1 VERLKRIGFLMEQTL
16 GSITHYRNLRH
27 QEARAHGFTP
37 TWLPIDYAETT
48 LPWALEG
55 SLVARRSLAKALPAI
70 DGALIHTNTLALLV
84 GDLTAQIPTVLSTDG
99 TAANKHAMREHY
111 NLKPESTL
119 GALAKRSV
127 YRFAFRRAQG
137 FVAWCNWAK
146 QSLVDDY
153 QCRPEDIAVIPPG
166 VDCEL
171 FKPGARAAGDR
182 LPRVLFVGGDFAR
195 KDGELL
201 LEVFRKRFR
210 GKAELHLVTR
220 SPITPEPGVHVHRAV
235 EPNSA
240 EIAALYASCDVF
252 TLPTR
257 GDCLPIAGIEAVAAG
272 LPVVLSEVG
281 GLPDLVR
288 DGVNGHLIQMD
299 DGPALG
305 DALEHILGD
314 ETLRASMGAASR
326 AHALATFDVRLTS
339 EQLFDFVGARCGVAA
354 RARAK
359 T

>member
-1 VERLKRIGFLMEQTL
+1 MKRIGFLMEQTL
-16 GSITHYRNLRH
+16 GSVTHYLNLR
-27 QEARAHGFTP
+27 QEEARAHGFSP
-37 TWLPIDYAETT
+37 TWLPIDYTATT

-55 SLVARRSLAKALPAI
+55 SLAARRSLAQALPSI

-84 GDLTAQIPTVLSTDG
+84 GDLTAKIPTVLSTDG
-99 TAANKHAMREHY
+99 TAANKHAMRAHY
-111 NLKPESTL
+111 NLKPESAL

-166 VDCEL
+166 VDCDL
-171 FKPGARAAGDR
+171 FQPGPRAPEDR
-182 LPRVLFVGGDFAR
+182 LPRILFVGGDFAR

-201 LEVFRKRFR
+201 LEVFRKRLR

-220 SPITPEPGVHVHRAV
+220 SPIPQEPGVHVHCKL
-235 EPNSA
+235 EPNSP
-240 EIAALYASCDVF
+240 EIAALYAACDVF

-257 GDCLPIAGIEAVAAG
+257 GDCLPIAGIEALAAG
-272 LPVVLSEVG
+272 LPLVLSDVG

-288 DGVNGHLIQMD
+288 DGINGHLIQMD
-299 DGPALG
+299 DGKALG
-305 DALEHILGD
+305 DALERLLGD
-314 ETLRASMGAASR
+314 ETLRARMGEASR
-326 AHALATFDVRLTS
+326 ALALATFDVRLTS

-354 RARAK
+354 RPRAK